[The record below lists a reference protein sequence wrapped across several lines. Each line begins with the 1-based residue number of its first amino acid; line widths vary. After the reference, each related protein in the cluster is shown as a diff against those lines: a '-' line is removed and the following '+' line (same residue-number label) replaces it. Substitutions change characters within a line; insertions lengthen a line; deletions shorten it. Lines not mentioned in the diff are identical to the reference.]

1 MEEYRRELEQ
11 LAAGNG
17 VENRLVFAGFGPYR
31 EVPELASSC
40 AVGLGIFTGQDMMNR
55 TLGTASNKIYEY
67 AAVGC
72 R

>member
-40 AVGLGIFTGQDMMNR
+40 AVGLGIFTGQ
-55 TLGTASNKIYEY
+55 A
-67 AAVGC
+67 
-72 R
+72 